1 MLEIKIPS
9 LGHFNFKHIVFDFNG
24 TLATDGHISDAIRG
38 RLENLSQRMEVHVIT
53 MDTFG
58 TIGNQLKSLPVQIA
72 VLDSEQGTEEKGKYI
87 QALGADT
94 CIAVGNGSN
103 DCKML
108 LEAMLSIAV
117 IGHEGLSQ
125 KALKDAD
132 LIFTSIEDVF
142 DSLENPTRLAASL
155 RE

>member
-9 LGHFNFKHIVFDFNG
+9 LGQFIFKHIVFDFNG
-24 TLATDGHISDAIRG
+24 TLATDGSISETVEN
-38 RLENLSQRMEVHVIT
+38 RLKELCKKMEVHVIT

-58 TIGNQLKSLPVQIA
+58 TVADQLSHLSLQVA
-72 VLDSEQGTEEKGKYI
+72 VLNGDRGTDEKEKYI
-87 QALGADT
+87 QTLGSDC

-108 LEAMLSIAV
+108 RAAMLSIAI
-117 IGHEGLSQ
+117 IGREGLSQ

-132 LIFTSIEDVF
+132 LFFTSIEDVF
-142 DSLENPTRLAASL
+142 DSLENPARLMATL